1 MNRMMKAFVVGSW
14 VMMSI
19 GVAADDDT
27 LTVYIGTYTGRG
39 SEGIYHAELDL
50 TTGQLQLKG
59 VTKGIENPS
68 FLAIHPSGKF
78 LYAVSEVEVQG
89 GKKTGG
95 VSALSIDAKTRELTL
110 LNQQESG
117 GSGPCHLTVDATGKV
132 VLVANYGAG
141 SVASLPIEGDGRV
154 KPAASVVQHQGKS
167 VNEQRQGG
175 PHAHSFNVDLRN
187 RFAVAADLGVDKIFV
202 YKLDPMKGTITPNDP
217 PSVSTPAGG
226 GPRHFAFHPGG
237 KFAYANNEMTSS
249 VNAMT
254 WDGEKGT
261 LEVIQTITTLP
272 SSELDLGNSTAE
284 VQVHPSGQFVYVSN
298 RGNDS
303 IASFKVDQGTGK
315 LSVIGHTK
323 TGGKIPRNFGI
334 DPTGKYLLAANQDSD
349 TVFVFSIDSKSGKLK
364 PTGSSVS
371 VSMPVCVKFLR

>member
-1 MNRMMKAFVVGSW
+1 MIKAFVLGSW
-14 VMMSI
+14 LMTSI
-19 GVAADDDT
+19 GTAAADT
-27 LTVYIGTYTGRG
+27 MTVYIGTYTGRG
-39 SEGIYHAELDL
+39 SEGVYRAQLDL
-50 TTGQLQLKG
+50 KTGLLELKG
-59 VTKGIENPS
+59 VTKGIQNPS
-68 FLAIHPSGKF
+68 FLAIHPTGKF

-95 VSALSIDAKTRELTL
+95 VSAFSIDASTRELTL

-117 GSGPCHLTVDATGKV
+117 GSGPCHLAIDATGKV

-141 SVASLPIEGDGRV
+141 SVASLPIDADGRV
-154 KPAASVVQHQGKS
+154 KPTASVVQHQGKS
-167 VNEQRQGG
+167 VNEQRQEG
-175 PHAHSFNVDLRN
+175 PHAHSFNVDPTN

-202 YKLDPMKGTITPNDP
+202 YKLDSEKGTITPNDP
-217 PSVSTPAGG
+217 PSAQTPAGG

-237 KFAYANNEMTSS
+237 KFAYANNELTSS

-254 WDGEKGT
+254 WDGEKGV
-261 LEVIQTITTLP
+261 LKVIQTMSTLP
-272 SSELDLGNSTAE
+272 STELDLGNTTAE
-284 VQVHPSGQFVYVSN
+284 VQVHPTGDFVYVSN

-303 IASFKVDQGTGK
+303 IAGFKVDKESGK

-323 TGGKIPRNFGI
+323 TGGKVPRNFGI

-349 TVFVFSIDSKSGKLK
+349 TVFVFSIDPSSGMLK
-364 PTGSSVS
+364 PTGSSVP